1 MTAKFWTVIASQ
13 HKYLCVALESAGIG
27 IGIGIGIGLK
37 VGPHRCT
44 WRWNLAMWVCG
55 SDLWPSSATQVQKVV
70 MNKCTKKMGDI
81 SGKKHRL
88 LQLAKHTPP

>member
-1 MTAKFWTVIASQ
+1 
-13 HKYLCVALESAGIG
+13 
-27 IGIGIGIGLK
+27 
-37 VGPHRCT
+37 
-44 WRWNLAMWVCG
+44 MWACG